1 MSRRSFHRFW
11 FLALTAWATAGA
23 EESAHLTVPQMEE
36 VRPFLRRER
45 PPYRNFVFNPFT
57 HYADHTWG
65 QRRSGIATRLNMREV
80 ERAHALWSPLG
91 DYVTTGYDLYT
102 WVERRQPEQRWGSEL
117 FKDWASWSQ
126 EFTNLA
132 VARDGYRDWGFV
144 AVVGDGLIARFT
156 PLTLSMTDYNGL
168 RLDFSLPRLK
178 FTGLGSRISRPN
190 RESYLSSENAAEIE
204 IDHGT
209 LLAGGRVQADIGVL
223 TLGMNGVNLHSY
235 NSIQPGN
242 SSRGMLRLDQPI
254 YEWIIVRFGDDAPMD
269 GRPGATVQDVLLFL
283 NGQARP
289 DLQPRVV
296 RHLNRVP
303 SQVGRTLSSGDFLPV
318 FYNSYN
324 SPPNYYQGRR
334 IPYYGDYLY
343 LLAHAEGQD
352 VSKATHLDGL
362 LANFA
367 LVEPEGILYAG
378 DGEQLVYL
386 FDLSGESQVESVEV
400 EAVLSNDYRVE
411 WAGLFRSPDDPTSE
425 KLEVRYES
433 TFWRPALRA
442 RGNVEDGSN
451 LRRVRFKV
459 GENTA
464 IFTYSADIQL
474 KLPGLEVEGEYA
486 RSAVYGRYPAHVEGT
501 PAFTASPRFAHRGS
515 AYFLNALKKLGRG
528 RLGAEFFSMSP
539 DFSTEMET
547 YLRKDYGYSSSR
559 GYSPFAGLANDTVVW
574 RLVQDNEDGD
584 RWPDV
589 MLGNILGSPQTFVY
603 RTLETRDGDGT
614 FLGQDED
621 SDGIVDTD
629 RNFNGIPDYDET
641 FLMYSVEPNEYVYG
655 LDRNNNDEPDQRE
668 DDWEVDYP
676 YDADQRGLHLFG
688 QVFLGRHGS
697 LGLGRYAVEGQ
708 ASGGRSHS
716 TYALLSY
723 RREGVASLRRL
734 FFENQLRRVKDD
746 IADGFNQFS
755 RAVRLQLVDELDRP
769 GRGVFQ
775 DVVGRLERRPDRLFY
790 QDSVVNETY
799 LEGVL
804 RLWSALNTVHKVRL
818 RLNWQQGGRLSNGLF
833 QRQRRLDFWAWTSRA
848 DYTWQWG
855 RLRAVPQFKFLLLRL
870 IDREDQ
876 RVLRSEYRV
885 IPILKLRYAL
895 MSRTEL
901 QMGVH
906 GWGPLPYRLAD
917 RTERRNSLEQRTAV
931 ITLTNNSRYFGY
943 DMHTILGLRREEL
956 NWDDRFQRFRNF
968 DGWSF
973 FVRTLIGFTEFG
985 QFI

>member
-1 MSRRSFHRFW
+1 MSRRSFYGYG
-11 FLALTAWATAGA
+11 FLALTLWATAEA
-23 EESAHLTVPQMEE
+23 EDPLRLTVPQMEE
-36 VRPFLRRER
+36 ARPFLRRER
-45 PPYRNFVFNPFT
+45 PSYRNFVFDPFT

-65 QRRSGIATRLNMREV
+65 QRRAGIATRMNMREI

-102 WVERRQPEQRWGSEL
+102 WIERRQPEQRWGSEL

-126 EFTNLA
+126 EFNNLA
-132 VARDGYRDWGFV
+132 VARDGYGDWGII
-144 AVVGDGLIARFT
+144 AAVGDGLIARFT

-168 RLDFSLPRLK
+168 RLDFALPRLK

-204 IDHGT
+204 VDHGT

-223 TLGMNGVNLHSY
+223 TLGLNGVNLHSY
-235 NSIQPGN
+235 NSTQPGN
-242 SSRGMLRLDQPI
+242 SSRGTLRLDQPI
-254 YEWIIVRFGDDAPMD
+254 YEWILVRFGDDAPLD
-269 GRPGATVQDVLLFL
+269 GRAGATVREVQLIL

-296 RHLNRVP
+296 RHRDRVP

-324 SPPNYYQGRR
+324 APPNYYRDRR

-352 VSKATHLDGL
+352 VSGSTHLEGL

-367 LVEPEGILYAG
+367 LVDPEGILRAE

-386 FDLSGESQVESVEV
+386 FDLSGESLVESVEV
-400 EAVLSNDYRVE
+400 EAVLSNDYRVD
-411 WAGLFRSPDDPTSE
+411 WAGLFRSPDDPGSQ

-442 RGNVEDGSN
+442 RGSVEDGSN
-451 LRRVRFKV
+451 IRRVRFEI

-464 IFTYSADIQL
+464 IFTYSADIRL
-474 KLPGLEVEGEYA
+474 HLPGLEVSGEYA
-486 RSAVYGRYPAHVEGT
+486 RSALYGRYPAHVEGA
-501 PAFTASPRFAHRGS
+501 PAFAASPRFAQRGS
-515 AYFLNALKKLGRG
+515 AYFINALKEVGRG
-528 RLGAEFFSMSP
+528 RVGAEFFSMNP
-539 DFSTEMET
+539 DFRTEMET
-547 YLRKDYGYSSSR
+547 YLRKDFGYSSSR
-559 GYSPFAGLANDTVVW
+559 GYSPFAGLANDTMVW

-589 MLGNILGSPQTFVY
+589 MLGNILGTPQTFNY
-603 RTLETRDGDGT
+603 RTLDTRDGDGT
-614 FLGQDED
+614 LLGQDED
-621 SDGIVDTD
+621 YDGIVDTD
-629 RNFNGIPDYDET
+629 RNFNGVPDYDET

-688 QVFLGRHGS
+688 QVSLGRNGS

-708 ASGGRSHS
+708 AGGGRNES

-734 FFENQLRRVKDD
+734 YFENQIRRVKDD
-746 IADGFNQFS
+746 IADDFNQFS
-755 RAVRLQLVDELDRP
+755 RAVRLQEVDILDRP

-799 LEGVL
+799 LEGSF
-804 RLWSALNTVHKVRL
+804 RPWSTLNTVHKVRL
-818 RLNWQQGGRLSNGLF
+818 RMNWQQGGRLSNGLF
-833 QRQRRLDFWAWTSRA
+833 QRQRRLDFWAWSSRA

-855 RLRAVPQFKFLLLRL
+855 RLHAVPQFKFLHLRL
-870 IDREDQ
+870 IDREDEQ
-876 RVLRSEYRV
+876 VLRSEYRV
-885 IPILKLRYAL
+885 IPIIKLKFAL
-895 MSRTEL
+895 MSRTTL
-901 QMGVH
+901 QMGVQ

-917 RTERRNSLEQRTAV
+917 RNERRNSLEQRTAV
-931 ITLTNNSRYFGY
+931 FTLNNNSRYFGY
-943 DMHTILGLRREEL
+943 DMHTVLGLRREKL
-956 NWDDRFQRFRNF
+956 DWDDRFQRFRNF

-985 QFI
+985 RFI